1 MTIMTEYQR
10 ELVEQNLELVT
21 QVIRKRIK
29 VNGTVLQSYDDF
41 YSVGCEALCH
51 AAMRYRTEMGEF
63 APFACVLIYHAMID
77 HCRKQNRLMAQSSD
91 FQTETDNESISLRH
105 LSADYDYDTTMLGV
119 LKRIGIT
126 KKMSYEVADLFA
138 GQSGVSSGC
147 NAYQLYL
154 AMSDVIFLAQCE
166 GASAYRIAQLE
177 ENIARALRIN
187 WHEYDR
193 PGNFKW

>member
-41 YSVGCEALCH
+41 YSDGCEALCH

-91 FQTETDNESISLRH
+91 FQTETDNESISLHH
-105 LSADYDYDTTMLGV
+105 LSADYDYDAAIDSGNVFRAVAECKERYSGVAKLGLEVLELKSIGYTSREIAQRYGTTVNNVNAWVSRARSKLLQDPALQGV
-119 LKRIGIT
+119 L
-126 KKMSYEVADLFA
+126 L
-138 GQSGVSSGC
+138 
-147 NAYQLYL
+147 
-154 AMSDVIFLAQCE
+154 
-166 GASAYRIAQLE
+166 
-177 ENIARALRIN
+177 
-187 WHEYDR
+187 
-193 PGNFKW
+193 

>member
-91 FQTETDNESISLRH
+91 FQTETDNESIALRH
-105 LSADYDYDTTMLGV
+105 LSADYDYDAA
-119 LKRIGIT
+119 I
-126 KKMSYEVADLFA
+126 D
-138 GQSGVSSGC
+138 SGSHTASSSTSV
-147 NAYQLYL
+147 QRVVVETRW
-154 AMSDVIFLAQCE
+154 SQ
-166 GASAYRIAQLE
+166 YR
-177 ENIARALRIN
+177 
-187 WHEYDR
+187 
-193 PGNFKW
+193 PSF